1 MAENNK
7 TTTSTELFSPQQ
19 IGEIFNRVAGHSTIA
34 ALSGQS
40 PIPFA
45 GVESYVFTMDGEAAI
60 VGEGEAKPAG
70 EAKFS
75 KVLVK
80 PLKVVYQHRLTDEF
94 KYMADEAALPYLE
107 AFMDGF
113 AKKIARALDIMAF
126 HGLTKEASELIGNNC
141 FDKKITETV
150 DFDAANADDN
160 IQAAVNT
167 VQGKDRYTN
176 GLAMTPAFATAM
188 GNIKEK
194 TGSKVPLY
202 PE

>member
-75 KVLVK
+75 K
-80 PLKVVYQHRLTDEF
+80 
-94 KYMADEAALPYLE
+94 
-107 AFMDGF
+107 G
-113 AKKIARALDIMAF
+113 I
-126 HGLTKEASELIGNNC
+126 
-141 FDKKITETV
+141 
-150 DFDAANADDN
+150 
-160 IQAAVNT
+160 
-167 VQGKDRYTN
+167 
-176 GLAMTPAFATAM
+176 TPADAGTSLNNPFM
-188 GNIKEK
+188 
-194 TGSKVPLY
+194 
-202 PE
+202 